1 MKKKVVWV
9 DLAICSLWLL
19 AILGGRNYWNTPL
32 QFVMVA
38 AAVLRLSFT
47 FAMARGEKRAWI
59 TMALMIALGVLVAST
74 NQTLGII
81 RTLAIYP
88 FHILNI
94 KADETATGLIAAF
107 YALWIWFVPP
117 VLYLIRL
124 FRRRLVRTGLTWS
137 DMLGGI
143 LWKERNTRVYSALML
158 VCIAALYS
166 GLAMDARVCR
176 MVCLCVPPFSFWL
189 IWRYY
194 GMKNDRWWVPVIAM
208 VLFFYSQPLAG
219 LWRIALLTA
228 SFALVVYMGCRLY
241 RHTKLHV
248 LSILAVLYVGV
259 FLPSLSI
266 GYNPYACIDYGRYG
280 FYTHQPYN
288 GIFYIK
294 EGDRIGL
301 RDRYGLLV
309 KPEYERIRHHERGV
323 WFDEVELCKDGYVTL
338 YDILNTRFE
347 SNDINGELQADV
359 CRALRDITQR
369 YECGYDDR
377 MEMEVTEMATGRVI
391 SHVKATVKGNL
402 FYDYTEE
409 PFLPKNTVAPES
421 GEFRCDT
428 LSVPGHPSQIQL
440 SHVLDIVKDST
451 AIYRIGIRMAGEK
464 MPEKAM
470 AFGLAKEIAQSEVL
484 NSRE

>member
-1 MKKKVVWV
+1 MKKKIVWI
-9 DLAICSLWLL
+9 DLAICSLWML

-32 QFVMVA
+32 QFVIVA

-47 FAMARGEKRAWI
+47 FAMAHGEKRAWI
-59 TMALMIALGVLVAST
+59 PMALMIALGVLVAST

-81 RTLAIYP
+81 RTLVVYP

-94 KADETATGLIAAF
+94 KADETAMGLIAAF

-117 VLYLIRL
+117 VLYLIQL
-124 FRRRLVRTGLTWS
+124 FRRKLTRTGLAWI
-137 DMLGGI
+137 DILGGI

-189 IWRYY
+189 IGRHY
-194 GMKNDRWWVPVIAM
+194 GMKRERWWVLVVAM

-241 RHTKLHV
+241 RQTRLHM
-248 LSILAVLYVGV
+248 LSILAVLYVGL
-259 FLPSLSI
+259 FLPSLAI

-309 KPEYERIRHHERGV
+309 KPEYERIRHHERGI

-347 SNDINGELQADV
+347 RNNINGKLQADV

-377 MEMEVTEMATGRVI
+377 MEVEVTEMATGRVI

-409 PFLPKNTVAPES
+409 TFLPKDTVAPES
-421 GEFRCDT
+421 GEIRCDT
-428 LSVPGHPSQIQL
+428 LSVPGHSSQILL

-484 NSRE
+484 NGRE

>member
-1 MKKKVVWV
+1 MKKKIVWI

-59 TMALMIALGVLVAST
+59 PMALMIALGVLVAST

-81 RTLAIYP
+81 RTLAVYP

-94 KADETATGLIAAF
+94 KADETAMRLIAAF

-124 FRRRLVRTGLTWS
+124 FRRKLTRTGLAWS
-137 DMLGGI
+137 DILGGI
-143 LWKERNTRVYSALML
+143 LWKGRNARVYSALML
-158 VCIAALYS
+158 TCIAALYS

-176 MVCLCVPPFSFWL
+176 LMCICAPLFSFWL
-189 IWRYY
+189 IGRYY
-194 GMKNDRWWVPVIAM
+194 RLKDGKWWILVVAM

-219 LWRIALLTA
+219 LWRITLLTV
-228 SFALVVYMGCRLY
+228 SFALIVYMGCRLY
-241 RHTKLHV
+241 WQTRLHV
-248 LSILAVLYVGV
+248 LSISTILYVGL
-259 FLPSLSI
+259 FLPSLAI

-294 EGDRIGL
+294 DGDCIGL
-301 RDRYGLLV
+301 RDRYRLLV
-309 KPEYERIRHHERGV
+309 KPEYERIRHHERGI
-323 WFDEVELCKDGYVTL
+323 WFDEVALCKDGYETL

-347 SNDINGELQADV
+347 RNDINGELQANV

-377 MEMEVTEMATGRVI
+377 MEVEVTEMATKRVI
-391 SHVKATVKGNL
+391 SHVKATVNGNL
-402 FYDYTEE
+402 IYDYSDG
-409 PFLPKNTVAPES
+409 PFLPEETAALQS
-421 GEFRCDT
+421 GEIRCDT
-428 LSVPGHPSQIQL
+428 LAVPESSSSKVML
-440 SHVLDIVKDST
+440 SHALDIRKDSLV
-451 AIYRIGIRMAGEK
+451 IYRIGIKIAAEK
-464 MPEKAM
+464 MSETSVATQ
-470 AFGLAKEIAQSEVL
+470 LANEIAQSEVFTL
-484 NSRE
+484 

>member
-9 DLAICSLWLL
+9 DLAICSLWML
-19 AILGGRNYWNTPL
+19 AILGGRNYWNAPL
-32 QFVMVA
+32 HFVMMA
-38 AAVLRLSFT
+38 AVVLRLSFT
-47 FAMARGEKRAWI
+47 FAMARSEKHAWI
-59 TMALMIALGVLVAST
+59 QMVLMIALGVLIAST
-74 NQTLGII
+74 NQTSGTI
-81 RTLAIYP
+81 RTLAVYP
-88 FHILNI
+88 FYILNI
-94 KADETATGLIAAF
+94 KADETAMGLVAAF

-117 VLYLIRL
+117 VVYLIRL
-124 FRRRLVRTGLTWS
+124 FRRKLVRTGLAWS
-137 DMLGGI
+137 DMLGSI
-143 LWKERNTRVYSALML
+143 LWKERNARVYSALML

-189 IWRYY
+189 IGRHY
-194 GMKNDRWWVPVIAM
+194 GMKRERWWVLVVAM

-241 RHTKLHV
+241 RQTRLHM
-248 LSILAVLYVGV
+248 LSILAVLYVGL
-259 FLPSLSI
+259 FLPSLAI

-309 KPEYERIRHHERGV
+309 KPEYERIRHHERGI

-347 SNDINGELQADV
+347 RNNINGKLQADV

-377 MEMEVTEMATGRVI
+377 MEVEVTEMATGRVI

-409 PFLPKNTVAPES
+409 PFLPKDTVVSKSSEI
-421 GEFRCDT
+421 RCDT
-428 LSVPGHPSQIQL
+428 LSVPGHPSQILL

-484 NSRE
+484 NGRE